1 MNEVATQVPGAGKG
15 PGDAVDWGAVR
26 ARYPAAGRWTYLHV
40 ASRGV
45 LSNAARAA
53 AEQILDDGSAGNP
66 GDWPAA
72 LQAARERFAR
82 LIRAAD
88 TEIAVTRNVS
98 EGINAVAAAVDWQ
111 PGDNVVFC
119 PELEHPN
126 NIYCWQV
133 LEERGVELRMVPA
146 REGAID
152 TGAMAAAID
161 RRTRVVTTS
170 SVTFTP
176 GFRTDLAAL
185 GRACRDAGT
194 LFLVDAVQ
202 SLGVLDLNV
211 EDAGVDAL
219 ATSASKG
226 LLGPAGVGFLFVR
239 QAWAERLRPAYVA
252 RFSVERGAGHESE
265 MENRDFRRLPNAR
278 RFEIGNYNY
287 IGLAAV
293 QASLGELLDIGI
305 PAIEGHAVSLAS
317 DLAEGLTALGL
328 PVTVPPAG
336 AARSHI
342 VTVGRLGAGDAYSSH
357 DPRLKRLAAALTGA
371 GVRFSVRRGLV
382 RFAFHCY
389 SDDSDVAR
397 VLEVAKRTG

>member
-1 MNEVATQVPGAGKG
+1 
-15 PGDAVDWGAVR
+15 
-26 ARYPAAGRWTYLHV
+26 
-40 ASRGV
+40 
-45 LSNAARAA
+45 
-53 AEQILDDGSAGNP
+53 
-66 GDWPAA
+66 
-72 LQAARERFAR
+72 
-82 LIRAAD
+82 
-88 TEIAVTRNVS
+88 
-98 EGINAVAAAVDWQ
+98 
-111 PGDNVVFC
+111 
-119 PELEHPN
+119 
-126 NIYCWQV
+126 
-133 LEERGVELRMVPA
+133 MVPA
-146 REGAID
+146 RDGAVD

-176 GFRTDLAAL
+176 GFRTELPAI
-185 GRACRDAGT
+185 GRACRDAGA

-265 MENRDFRRLPNAR
+265 MESRGFPPAAERPPVRDRQLQLHRARGRAGLAR
-278 RFEIGNYNY
+278 R
-287 IGLAAV
+287 A
-293 QASLGELLDIGI
+293 
-305 PAIEGHAVSLAS
+305 PGHRHPGDRSACRWGSPSA
-317 DLAEGLTALGL
+317 LAEGLAALGL

-357 DPRLKRLAAALTGA
+357 DPRLNRLAAAADRGRGKVLRA
-371 GVRFSVRRGLV
+371 ARPAAVRIPLLQR
-382 RFAFHCY
+382 
-389 SDDSDVAR
+389 
-397 VLEVAKRTG
+397 

>member
-1 MNEVATQVPGAGKG
+1 M
-15 PGDAVDWGAVR
+15 
-26 ARYPAAGRWTYLHV
+26 
-40 ASRGV
+40 
-45 LSNAARAA
+45 
-53 AEQILDDGSAGNP
+53 
-66 GDWPAA
+66 
-72 LQAARERFAR
+72 
-82 LIRAAD
+82 
-88 TEIAVTRNVS
+88 
-98 EGINAVAAAVDWQ
+98 AAAVDWQ

-133 LEERGVELRMVPA
+133 LVERGVELRMVPA
-146 REGAID
+146 RGGAID

-185 GRACRDAGT
+185 GRACRDAGA

-265 MENRDFRRLPNAR
+265 MENLDFRRLPNAR

-293 QASLGELLDIGI
+293 QASLGELLGIGI
-305 PAIEGHAVSLAS
+305 ARDRSACPGARLRSGRGADGA
-317 DLAEGLTALGL
+317 GTARNRS
-328 PVTVPPAG
+328 AG
-336 AARSHI
+336 RRRAQPYRDRRATGGR
-342 VTVGRLGAGDAYSSH
+342 GRLQLPRPAPETPGRSPDGSRGKVFRATRPGA
-357 DPRLKRLAAALTGA
+357 
-371 GVRFSVRRGLV
+371 VRIPLLQR
-382 RFAFHCY
+382 
-389 SDDSDVAR
+389 
-397 VLEVAKRTG
+397 